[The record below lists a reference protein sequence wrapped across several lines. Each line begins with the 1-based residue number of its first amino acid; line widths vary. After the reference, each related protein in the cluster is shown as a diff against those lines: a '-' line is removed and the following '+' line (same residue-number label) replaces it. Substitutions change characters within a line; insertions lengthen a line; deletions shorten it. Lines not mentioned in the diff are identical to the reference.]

1 MSDESEI
8 KTIFDAPGEDE
19 QEPENC
25 KMGDKCEGRD
35 K

>member
-1 MSDESEI
+1 MSDENNI

-25 KMGDKCEGRD
+25 KMGDKSEEGD
-35 K
+35 E